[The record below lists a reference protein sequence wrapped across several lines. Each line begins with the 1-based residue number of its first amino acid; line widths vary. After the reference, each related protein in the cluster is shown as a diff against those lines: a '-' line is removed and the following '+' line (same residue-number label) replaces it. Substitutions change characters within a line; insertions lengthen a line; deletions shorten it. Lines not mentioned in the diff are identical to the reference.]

1 MRFWLSVVL
10 IGVIIFSCKRE
21 NEIKPEELPDKNT
34 VSGVLIGN
42 EGNFNWSNASLSL
55 YDKSQKKVFN
65 NVYKTANNKPL
76 GDVLQSVYVDGD
88 FAYLVVNN
96 SGKIIKISL
105 SDFKE
110 IKSYDGLTSPR
121 YMEKYGDFAF
131 VSDLYANGISVL
143 DLKKQ
148 GGDAVV
154 KNIPITG
161 WTEEMDVNENYLYVS
176 GVTSNYVYIIN
187 MTTKTLVDSITTAD
201 APTSLAFDK
210 NGYLWVYC
218 GDYQSENYVLE
229 KIDIA
234 LKEPIIKISLPADN
248 TQYSTK
254 MSINVNRDRLYFLYA
269 GVKSIKIEDS
279 TITDFVNDSAFQ
291 TPYGI
296 GVDKDGDVYVA
307 DAKDYVGKGEIF
319 VYDNT
324 GKLKNNFYVGII
336 PGSFAFFYRD
346 EN

>member
-10 IGVIIFSCKRE
+10 IGLIIFSCKRE
-21 NEIKPEELPDKNT
+21 NEIKPEELPDENT

-55 YDKSQKKVFN
+55 YDKLQSKVFN
-65 NVYKTANNKPL
+65 NVYRTANNKPL

-88 FAYLVVNN
+88 YAYLVVNN
-96 SGKIIKISL
+96 SSKIIKISL

-110 IKSYDGLTSPR
+110 VRSYEGLTSPR
-121 YMEKYGDFAF
+121 YMVKYGDFAF

-143 DLKKQ
+143 DMKKQ
-148 GGDAVV
+148 GGNAVV
-154 KNIPITG
+154 KTIPVTG
-161 WTEEMDVNENYLYVS
+161 WTEEIDVNENYLYVA
-176 GVTSNYVYIIN
+176 GVTANYVYIIN
-187 MTTKTLVDSITTAD
+187 MTTQTLVDSIATAD
-201 APTSLAFDK
+201 APMSLTFDK

-234 LKEPIIKISLPADN
+234 LKQAVFKITLAADN

-254 MSINVNRDRLYFLYA
+254 MSINVVRDRLYFLYA
-269 GVKSIKIEDS
+269 GVKTIKVNDS
-279 TITDFVNDSAFQ
+279 TITDFIDGSVFQ

-296 GVDKDGDVYVA
+296 GVDKEGDVYVA
-307 DAKDYVGKGEIF
+307 DAKDYVSQGV
-319 VYDNT
+319 VYVFDST
-324 GKLKNNFYVGII
+324 GKQKNNFTVGII

>member
-1 MRFWLSVVL
+1 MRFWLSVAL

-110 IKSYDGLTSPR
+110 VKSYDGLTSPR

-148 GGDAVV
+148 GANAIV
-154 KNIPITG
+154 KIIQVTG
-161 WTEEMDVNENYLYVS
+161 WTEEMDVNENYLYVT

-187 MTTKTLVDSITTAD
+187 MTTKTLVDSIATAD
-201 APTSLAFDK
+201 APMSLAFDK

-234 LKEPIIKISLPADN
+234 LKQPVLKITLPADN

-254 MSINVNRDRLYFLYA
+254 MSININRDMLFFLYD
-269 GVKSIKIEDS
+269 GVKSLQVDDS
-279 TITDFVNDSAFQ
+279 TITDFISGSAFQ
-291 TPYGI
+291 APYGL
-296 GVDKDGDVYVA
+296 GVDKEGNIYVA
-307 DAKDYVGKGEIF
+307 DAKDYVSQGV
-319 VYDNT
+319 VYVFDST
-324 GKLKNNFYVGII
+324 GNQKNNFIVGII